1 MPGRIESKIYI
12 YILRH
17 QRVMLG
23 SDLAGLYEALPTN

>member
-12 YILRH
+12 LRR